1 MLKWCTI
8 SVLDTDVYF
17 FFYLYCFIYRDRLEK
32 KNKTIKLKSDAQIK
46 VGFSAIIT
54 YAIKVYICIY
64 GALIY

>member
-1 MLKWCTI
+1 MST
-8 SVLDTDVYF
+8 

>member
-1 MLKWCTI
+1 MYNICAGYGCLLFFLF
-8 SVLDTDVYF
+8 VL
-17 FFYLYCFIYRDRLEK
+17 FYLSWSFRK